1 MEIIDREDDEYKWL
15 DAEDRTEAS
24 FAHRNKV
31 KMITFLEGTWI
42 IKVNHDFD
50 GSDTLLV
57 YYTTNDFLNVEDLGV
72 LFEIAQN
79 QKIRRIIFNKF
90 IFRSRLCE
98 TGFAK
103 GVQELVFNE
112 CYIGQRKIGNIL
124 EDLDKHE
131 SFDLRRLVIRNS
143 NDITQDIRSINLN
156 ISYKYHK
163 LRSIRLINCKIKRRY
178 LDTVFDGAITIVTDF
193 TSESEYTK
201 ESNDDF
207 KAELK
212 ITKKYIDNNN
222 SGYRKCQ
229 QLCLALISLKRNKL
243 SPLFTKLDPD
253 VLIVLVKMIWK
264 TRYQNIWYKDVDP
277 YGNSSE
283 EESE

>member
-1 MEIIDREDDEYKWL
+1 
-15 DAEDRTEAS
+15 
-24 FAHRNKV
+24 
-31 KMITFLEGTWI
+31 
-42 IKVNHDFD
+42 
-50 GSDTLLV
+50 
-57 YYTTNDFLNVEDLGV
+57 
-72 LFEIAQN
+72 
-79 QKIRRIIFNKF
+79 
-90 IFRSRLCE
+90 
-98 TGFAK
+98 
-103 GVQELVFNE
+103 
-112 CYIGQRKIGNIL
+112 
-124 EDLDKHE
+124 
-131 SFDLRRLVIRNS
+131 
-143 NDITQDIRSINLN
+143 
-156 ISYKYHK
+156 
-163 LRSIRLINCKIKRRY
+163 
-178 LDTVFDGAITIVTDF
+178 VFDGAITIVTDF

>member
-90 IFRSRLCE
+90 IFRSRPVSYTHL
-98 TGFAK
+98 
-103 GVQELVFNE
+103 
-112 CYIGQRKIGNIL
+112 
-124 EDLDKHE
+124 LDK
-131 SFDLRRLVIRNS
+131 
-143 NDITQDIRSINLN
+143 
-156 ISYKYHK
+156 K
-163 LRSIRLINCKIKRRY
+163 
-178 LDTVFDGAITIVTDF
+178 
-193 TSESEYTK
+193 
-201 ESNDDF
+201 
-207 KAELK
+207 
-212 ITKKYIDNNN
+212 
-222 SGYRKCQ
+222 
-229 QLCLALISLKRNKL
+229 QLCSQFYPADIFDKLI
-243 SPLFTKLDPD
+243 
-253 VLIVLVKMIWK
+253 
-264 TRYQNIWYKDVDP
+264 
-277 YGNSSE
+277 
-283 EESE
+283 